1 MVINIA
7 DSLPDSRAANNI
19 ANQIVRSCTSPALN
33 YGEAQSAESTNDF
46 VHKIQ
51 VVLKELRETFV
62 ALRIIQ
68 ESGMIKDKDRLNAAI
83 SENNELIS
91 IFVSTV
97 NTIKKKKNNMR

>member
-51 VVLKELRETFV
+51 VVLKELRERFV